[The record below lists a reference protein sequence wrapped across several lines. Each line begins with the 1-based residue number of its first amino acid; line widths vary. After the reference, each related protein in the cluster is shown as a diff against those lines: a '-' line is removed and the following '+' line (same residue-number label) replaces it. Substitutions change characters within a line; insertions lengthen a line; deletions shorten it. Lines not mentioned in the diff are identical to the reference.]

1 MRRDAMFESNIRRT
15 TSGYAVRVLKQTRDM
30 FSLVKQVNACILV
43 LVLSIS
49 LDCIALPKALSKEEV
64 NDLIKSNCSADLPN
78 LDLVYNDFKRKQVR
92 WDEKTIKTV
101 EAYQP
106 YVEKGVLQFKPG
118 MTIGGNTPINSQTSA
133 LDMSFYFPSLRGIK
147 DPGYFKDKKEFFKS
161 FQVAMENRE
170 GIPESNISVVVLEVG
185 DWKSLPLTR
194 EIDFFK
200 QNFRPN
206 LTPVEVKQARKE
218 YEEYVRMLKSGNP
231 DRQVKYVGNYEQ
243 FGLKEYIA
251 KRHGLFYYEPISN
264 SNPSPYGIPRFAC
277 DATGRVGVYDC
288 VGHFKM
294 GSDYLVTYQI
304 PYKLMQCWWQVEEGV
319 KRVIRL
325 NTQEVE

>member
-1 MRRDAMFESNIRRT
+1 MNDIFSIVRLLSLSFFMF
-15 TSGYAVRVLKQTRDM
+15 L
-30 FSLVKQVNACILV
+30 
-43 LVLSIS
+43 LSIS
-49 LDCIALPKALSKEEV
+49 FNCIAELKVLSKEEV

-106 YVEKGVLQFKPG
+106 YVEKGVLQLKPG
-118 MTIGGNTPINSQTSA
+118 MTIGGNTPINSETSA
-133 LDMSFYFPSLRGIK
+133 LWMSFYFPSLRGMK
-147 DPGYFKDKKEFFKS
+147 EPSYFKDKKEFFKN

-170 GIPESNISVVVLEVG
+170 EIPESNISVVVLEVG

-206 LTPVEVKQARKE
+206 LAPVEVKQARKE
-218 YEEYVRMLKSGNP
+218 YEGYVRMLKSGSP
-231 DRQVKYVGNYEQ
+231 DRQINYVENYEQ

-277 DATGRVGVYDC
+277 DAAGRVGVNDC